1 VLVVVVDSATPA
13 ITAALVEVGPES
25 VDLVAGRV
33 SVDARA
39 HGELL
44 APAVRD
50 VLAEAGA
57 KVRDLGAVVAGVGPG
72 PFTGLRVGLA
82 TAASLSDPLGIPAY
96 GVCTLDALGLDAFAP
111 DTAAFHAA
119 ASHSAASH
127 AAGADED
134 GTVGPGAHPGA
145 GPILVATDARRKEVY
160 WGVYAGGQ
168 RLRGPAV
175 DRPAD
180 LDLTGITAAVGDGA
194 LRYADVLGLP
204 VYPEPRYPGALALA
218 RLAAE
223 RIRAGAPA
231 EPLTP
236 LYLRR
241 PDAVEPGTRKPA
253 LQ

>member
-1 VLVVVVDSATPA
+1 VLVVVMDSATPA
-13 ITAALVEVGPES
+13 ITAALVEVTGDA
-25 VDLVAGRV
+25 VNLLAQRV
-33 SVDARA
+33 TVDARA

-44 APAVRD
+44 APAVRE

-72 PFTGLRVGLA
+72 PFTGLRVGLV
-82 TAASLSDPLGIPAY
+82 TAASLGDTLGIPAY
-96 GVCTLDALGLDAFAP
+96 GVCTLDALGLDAATP
-111 DTAAFHAA
+111 
-119 ASHSAASH
+119 
-127 AAGADED
+127 EP
-134 GTVGPGAHPGA
+134 V
-145 GPILVATDARRKEVY
+145 LVATDARRREVY
-160 WGVYAGGQ
+160 WGIYAAGE

-180 LDLTGITAAVGDGA
+180 LDLAGITAAVGDGA
-194 LRYADVLGLP
+194 LRYADVLGLT
-204 VYPEPRYPGALALA
+204 VHPEPRYPGALALA
-218 RLAAE
+218 RLAAD
-223 RIRAGAPA
+223 RIRAGAPG